1 MVDEPKDLQADV
13 PLDALDLAILGVLRD
28 DARISN
34 ADLAAAVDVAPS
46 TAHAR
51 MRSLRDRGVITE
63 FLTSIDQRR
72 LGLGLQALI
81 GVTLRGG
88 ARQANITD
96 FAESVRDLPG
106 VLQVFFLGGTDDFM
120 IHIAVADTAALRSF
134 VVDHLSSRPGVAA
147 TRTSVVFD
155 YHRNGVAASFQ

>member
-1 MVDEPKDLQADV
+1 MSRACVCALVGEFELHVAVDLSLE
-13 PLDALDLAILGVLRD
+13 LDLELEIEVHVEFDGLVLLFLLG
-28 DARISN
+28 
-34 ADLAAAVDVAPS
+34 
-46 TAHAR
+46 
-51 MRSLRDRGVITE
+51 G
-63 FLTSIDQRR
+63 R